1 MKLISLVK
9 YFVRFLFLQVLI
21 TTLTIWYFDNYVF
34 FNAEHKFELYL
45 NLVEDLSLIHI

>member
-1 MKLISLVK
+1 MKLLSLVK

-21 TTLTIWYFDNYVF
+21 TAITIWYFDNYVF

-45 NLVEDLSLIHI
+45 NLLEDREIL